1 MHTQSNGIPHGIE
14 DNQNKRFR
22 IWKGME
28 PIKRRR
34 PGTLNSSRLK
44 V

>member
-1 MHTQSNGIPHGIE
+1 MQILLLILPLLAYMP
-14 DNQNKRFR
+14 KRT
-22 IWKGME
+22 
-28 PIKRRR
+28 IKRRR